1 MAALRPSNATVERV
15 AHCLAAIESAS
26 IAAEPRQHCVALC
39 VIDRL
44 AEPRAVVGV
53 IAAGQRFLL
62 EADEVDLAAR
72 VLTDEQP
79 IVGAR
84 LVAGLLL
91 VACALAVVLYPP
103 TRAFARFKA
112 RRRDLAWLRYL

>member
-1 MAALRPSNATVERV
+1 MAAPRPSNATVERV

-26 IAAEPRQHCVALC
+26 ITAESRQHCVALC

-91 VACALAVVLYPP
+91 ARLGQADLLRF
-103 TRAFARFKA
+103 RANAIRMMSPMG
-112 RRRDLAWLRYL
+112 RG